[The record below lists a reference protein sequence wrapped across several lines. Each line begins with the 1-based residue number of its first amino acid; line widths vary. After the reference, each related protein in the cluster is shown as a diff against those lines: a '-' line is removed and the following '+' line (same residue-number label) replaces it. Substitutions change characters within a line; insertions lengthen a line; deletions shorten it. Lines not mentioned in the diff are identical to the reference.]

1 MHTPAAIH
9 IYLVTSDPRLLDSVR
24 VLGSDGEEEV
34 TVERAKAYIR
44 SAYDAYL
51 TLFRNSS
58 THRVHEFDLSEPPEY
73 S

>member
-1 MHTPAAIH
+1 MYTPAAIH
-9 IYLVTSDPRLLDSVR
+9 LYLVTSDPMLLDSVR

-34 TVERAKAYIR
+34 TVERAKAY
-44 SAYDAYL
+44 DAHL
-51 TLFRNSS
+51 TLYRNSS

>member
-9 IYLVTSDPRLLDSVR
+9 LYLVTSDPMLLDSVR
-24 VLGSDGEEEV
+24 ALGSDGEEEV
-34 TVERAKAYIR
+34 TVERAKAY
-44 SAYDAYL
+44 L
-51 TLFRNSS
+51 TLYRNSS

>member
-1 MHTPAAIH
+1 MYTPAAIH
-9 IYLVTSDPRLLDSVR
+9 IHRVTSDPILLDSVR

-34 TVERAKAYIR
+34 TVERARAYIR
-44 SAYDAYL
+44 NAYEAYL
-51 TLFRNSS
+51 TLYRNSS

>member
-1 MHTPAAIH
+1 MYAPAAIH
-9 IYLVTSDPRLLDSVR
+9 KHPGTSDPMLLNSVR

-44 SAYDAYL
+44 NAYDAYL

>member
-1 MHTPAAIH
+1 M
-9 IYLVTSDPRLLDSVR
+9 LLDSVR

-34 TVERAKAYIR
+34 TVERAKAYTR
-44 SAYDAYL
+44 SAYGAYL

-58 THRVHEFDLSEPPEY
+58 THRVHEFDLSEFPEY

>member
-9 IYLVTSDPRLLDSVR
+9 LYLVTSDPMLLDSVR

-34 TVERAKAYIR
+34 TVERAKAY
-44 SAYDAYL
+44 L
-51 TLFRNSS
+51 TLYRNSS